1 MAFTLVTG
9 DLFDLGLPAIGHG
22 CNCAGAMGA
31 GIAVEFKR
39 RFPAM
44 YQEYRRR
51 CRQGS
56 FRLGDIFVWDR
67 EPDLVVYNLATQS
80 VPRPSATLEAI
91 DTSIRAALTDAARRG
106 LPRLAVPRIGAGLGG
121 LAWPD
126 VAAVLRQAGDHSTVE
141 LTAVSLPAVN

>member
-1 MAFTLVTG
+1 MAFTMVTG

-39 RFPAM
+39 RFPDM

-56 FRLGDIFVWDR
+56 FRLGDVFVWDR
-67 EPDLVVYNLATQS
+67 EPDLVVYNLATQP
-80 VPRPSATLEAI
+80 VPRPSATLTAI
-91 DTSIRAALTDAARRG
+91 DTAVRAALADAEERDVVALG
-106 LPRLAVPRIGAGLGG
+106 VPRVGAGLGG
-121 LAWPD
+121 LAWPE
-126 VAAVLRQAGDHSTVE
+126 VAEVLRRAGEDSTVE
-141 LTAVSLPAVN
+141 LIAVSQPA